1 MLYFFPDEVILLMDL
16 AERLTAARK
25 AAGITQEQLADALHV
40 ARSTISNWERGQRQP
55 DLDTLRQLGRILRTD
70 LLSSAAPADT
80 AAAETGSQAEEDA
93 RNEAAN
99 AETPDVQAAA
109 QPAAPRKRTR
119 LYLGLAAVL
128 ICIALLICLI
138 LLPALRS
145 RPAAVVSDRDG
156 RRYAIA
162 DYDKTTPNEAGKA
175 YLSILKTLSVR
186 PGDGRDYYTIN
197 FTAREDNGVAF
208 SITRL
213 DMVIFFTDHAVIFAF
228 SHNDLAGAGYDPE
241 IPTYSF
247 LPIDNGFPTDQ
258 NGLQGMGIRIMGR
271 DANGAELSFTGY
283 LPIPQ

>member
-1 MLYFFPDEVILLMDL
+1 MTDL
-16 AERLTAARK
+16 AEQLTAARK
-25 AAGITQEQLADALHV
+25 AGMTQEQLADALHV
-40 ARSTISNWERGQRQP
+40 ARTTISNWERGQRQP

-80 AAAETGSQAEEDA
+80 AAAETGTHAEEGA

-99 AETPDVQAAA
+99 TETPVAPDIQPGPAPAPE
-109 QPAAPRKRTR
+109 PAAPRKRTR

-186 PGDGRDYYTIN
+186 PGDGRDYYAIN

-213 DMVIFFTDHAVIFAF
+213 DMVIFFTDHADVFAF

-241 IPTYSF
+241 IPAYGF

-258 NGLQGMGIRIMGR
+258 KGLQGMGIRIMGR
-271 DANGAELSFTGY
+271 DANGAELTFTGY